1 MRNDHQRMN
10 HKETNAHAIVENALL
25 LAAFAALGIY
35 QAAPSVTTG
44 DAGEFAAAAAT
55 WGVPHAPGYPTW
67 TILAKALG
75 TALPLGDWAH
85 RSNILSALCAAAA
98 LALLCDALRRWGAPR
113 AARVGAVVL
122 LGFSPLWREQ
132 SAVAEVFA
140 PLAMFGA
147 GLLWLVAAAGER
159 LLNPGPVATLGLVF
173 GLGLGAHQT
182 LVLVLPALLLAGL
195 RTKGRLLHALGWAAV
210 GTLAGFGLHLTI
222 PLRAL
227 KFPPVD
233 WGQVTTW
240 TAFTRLLL
248 RRDYGTFALTVEGAN
263 AFGPAEIFAQL
274 MRFIGA
280 LVESVG
286 PGGFVLATIGTLGW
300 RQAALKLDWRI
311 PAGWLL
317 VAGPIFL
324 FMGRPGFDAQTTGAL
339 QRFFLL
345 PMLGVLPFIA
355 AGLMLLSARA
365 PVVGALAATVAA
377 AASLPGA
384 LAASRRDDYLSYD
397 YGRAILRELPRN
409 AVFVMDGGDDTF
421 YSLSFLVNASRR
433 RPDIELRDR
442 GGVVFPGGY
451 GSDFR
456 SLTRDQKEAR
466 RQEVE
471 TRWAASGRLWYST
484 LNENVMPGSVL
495 APAGLLRRPL
505 APKAVFAEGPALR
518 DTLALRWSRA
528 SLAERYRDR
537 ALAAFFPYQR
547 GLEAGARGDWSAA
560 ASWFESAAFMA
571 PDALWVVSTVSYALA
586 LNGYRAV
593 EHGDWRAAE
602 QTYRAAAA
610 LEPAKAE
617 PMTNLGVA
625 LDRAGRGA
633 EAEAA
638 YREAVRREPRAPR
651 PWTALGARLWADN
664 RWAEAA
670 DVFASAAALDPAD
683 ARSASFAAEA
693 RTKSMGKK

>member
-1 MRNDHQRMN
+1 LVQTKFVDNSSI
-10 HKETNAHAIVENALL
+10 EPTILFL
-25 LAAFAALGIY
+25 SFAALGIY

-67 TILAKALG
+67 TIMAKALG
-75 TALPLGDWAH
+75 TALAFGDWAY
-85 RSNILSALCAAAA
+85 RANILSALCAAAA
-98 LALLCDALRRWGAPR
+98 LALLCDALRHWGAPR
-113 AARVGAVVL
+113 IARVGAVIL

-140 PLAMFGA
+140 PLALAGA

-159 LLNPGPVATLGLVF
+159 LLAPGPSAALGLVF

-182 LVLVLPALLLAGL
+182 LVLVLPALLLAGHG
-195 RTKGRLLHALGWAAV
+195 RQGRLLPALGWAAA
-210 GTLAGFGLHLTI
+210 GTVAGFGLHLTI
-222 PLRAL
+222 PLRAV
-227 KFPPVD
+227 KSPPVD
-233 WGQVTTW
+233 WGHVVSW
-240 TAFTRLLL
+240 SAFMRLLL

-263 AFGPAEIFAQL
+263 VFGRAEIFAQL
-274 MRFIGA
+274 MRFVRA
-280 LVESVG
+280 VVESVS
-286 PGGFVLATIGTLGW
+286 PGGALLAVLGALGW
-300 RQAALKLDWRI
+300 KRVALKLDWRL
-311 PAGWLL
+311 PAAWLI
-317 VAGPIFL
+317 VAGPLFL
-324 FMGRPGFDAQTTGAL
+324 VMGRPGFDAQTSGAL

-345 PMLGVLPFIA
+345 PMLGILPFIA
-355 AGLMLLSARA
+355 AGLTALHARA
-365 PVVGALAATVAA
+365 PALGALAAAVAA
-377 AASLPGA
+377 SASLPGA
-384 LAASRRDDYLSYD
+384 AAASRRDDYLSYD

-421 YSLSFLVNASRR
+421 YSMSFLVNASKL

-451 GSDFR
+451 GPDFR

-466 RQEVE
+466 RREVE
-471 TRWAASGRLWYST
+471 ARWEASGRLWYST
-484 LNENVMPGSVL
+484 LNENVMPGRVL

-505 APKAVFAEGPALR
+505 PSNAALDAGPALR
-518 DTLALRWSRA
+518 ETLALRWSRA
-528 SLAERYRDR
+528 SAAAHYRDR

-560 ASWFESAAFMA
+560 ASWFELTALTA
-571 PDALWVVSTVSYALA
+571 PDALWVVPTVSYALA
-586 LNGYRAV
+586 VNGYRAV
-593 EHGDWRAAE
+593 EQSDWQAAE

-610 LEPAKAE
+610 LEPGKAE

-625 LDRAGRGA
+625 LERAGRTA
-633 EAEAA
+633 DAEAA
-638 YREAVRREPRAPR
+638 YREAVRREPRAVR
-651 PWTALGARLWADN
+651 PWTALGARLWAAK

-670 DVFASAAALDPAD
+670 DVFSSAAALDPTD

-693 RTKSMGKK
+693 RAKAMGKR